1 MSDEKKT
8 LDINRFVEEF
18 NNFNP
23 VEYCSKKLDEEAQE
37 IIDRLCIRK
46 ENTHE
51 R

>member
-1 MSDEKKT
+1 MHMSDEKNT

-37 IIDRLCIRK
+37 IIDRLYIRQRS
-46 ENTHE
+46 E
-51 R
+51 